1 MKNWYRPLIPGR
13 MPLVLGWVIAFLG
26 TAALLVWVATSVGG
40 GIVIPL
46 QAGDT
51 IRFEQVRQAAGTTK
65 AHHFTVEALGIDIDL
80 NDGRF
85 EADTSACVPDPGP
98 PGDAA
103 DDVDAAGPGLLS
115 PPVDPIS
122 PSGPVDLYE
131 ITFPDPGRF
140 AITDC
145 TDPRAHGRAAF
156 IVTESDGRTPR
167 LIVTGVFEVE
177 DRLFVLL
184 VPQSGEQFGYDPG
197 TRVPSRSPGDQLIFF
212 SLMGG
217 SALAAPLI
225 ARAKRRRW
233 WLWGLFGLIGGFLGV
248 AQPLITSATVM
259 GAALLSEPYRP
270 PPPDVDDEEPE
281 DGDGPEADD
290 PGADDPGTEDLSAED
305 PADVSAEEQA
315 GPPTQDQRTLP
326 AAPPRPRPP
335 RPRRRPRH

>member
-1 MKNWYRPLIPGR
+1 M
-13 MPLVLGWVIAFLG
+13 
-26 TAALLVWVATSVGG
+26 
-40 GIVIPL
+40 
-46 QAGDT
+46 
-51 IRFEQVRQAAGTTK
+51 
-65 AHHFTVEALGIDIDL
+65 
-80 NDGRF
+80 
-85 EADTSACVPDPGP
+85 
-98 PGDAA
+98 
-103 DDVDAAGPGLLS
+103 
-115 PPVDPIS
+115 DPIS
-122 PSGPVDLYE
+122 PSGPVNLYE

-177 DRLFVLL
+177 DGLFVLL
-184 VPQSGEQFGYDPG
+184 VPQSGGQFGYDPG

-270 PPPDVDDEEPE
+270 PPPDVDDDEPE